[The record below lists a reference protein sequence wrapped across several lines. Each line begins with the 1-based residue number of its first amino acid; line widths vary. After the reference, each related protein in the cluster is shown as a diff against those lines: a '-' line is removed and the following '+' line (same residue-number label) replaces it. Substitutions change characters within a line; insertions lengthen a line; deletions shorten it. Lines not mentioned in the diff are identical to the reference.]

1 MGVDVYTTDTDGEGS
16 HVEQT
21 ATLGENGF
29 VASVHH
35 EVYDVLTIFEYDA
48 EGRIT
53 HIVDGR
59 EGREYEL
66 TWENGDL
73 VQVTRWH
80 YDEYPLEKST
90 YLYTYSDQP
99 SNGIMRFYKDYN
111 IDLDVVEEFYYAG
124 LMGIHTRHLIATE
137 ASTSHDFVIR
147 YVWTD
152 HDVTKYSES
161 EPEGRV
167 DYTFSF
173 YE

>member
-1 MGVDVYTTDTDGEGS
+1 M
-16 HVEQT
+16 
-21 ATLGENGF
+21 
-29 VASVHH
+29 
-35 EVYDVLTIFEYDA
+35 
-48 EGRIT
+48 
-53 HIVDGR
+53 
-59 EGREYEL
+59 
-66 TWENGDL
+66 
-73 VQVTRWH
+73 
-80 YDEYPLEKST
+80 ST
-90 YLYTYSDQP
+90 
-99 SNGIMRFYKDYN
+99 